1 MKYYSF
7 NLVREKSKASKK
19 NADDLENAISSAVGE
34 VNNRLD
40 GKAFVLISSIVS
52 KGKRL
57 RGCAETMDYSMPP
70 ESLIMKVSEELGIDY
85 EVRDVSEIT
94 LSRFDS
100 LAEEAFCSSLAN
112 GRFPQG
118 PLNSD
123 DFNGIFCRGLARES
137 IFSNRIEDR
146 AEAEKAIVSWKHI
159 TGFEEEIS
167 RIFQSN
173 DSGYRG
179 NPVHYAIE
187 AEDAA
192 DRSAIRNILIPSL
205 IHQNRIILSRL
216 VEIKLDTIANI
227 NNERLSSFM
236 DLQEGGVII
245 VSLYKSFES
254 GDALNAMHQAIDDL
268 ASLIRSKKRKV
279 LFIFEL
285 SKKGESTWKY
295 MKSQLRDVTFIE
307 LKERNLTNKESITFL
322 EHLASADNIQE
333 CSSLQSLIDEAAYGV
348 TELKQMYSS
357 WYDRRLSTDVY
368 PAYSDI
374 PVADIA
380 VIKEKKGSAYRKLSK
395 MIGLDEVRNVIMN
408 AIDYARVQSLYEKA
422 GVAVSGMTRHMV
434 FSGNPGTAKTTC
446 ARLYASIMK
455 DNGLLSKGHL
465 VEVGRQ
471 DIVSK
476 YLGGTAPLVKEYFE
490 KADGGVLFIDEAY
503 SLVDDK
509 KGLYGDE
516 AINTLVQEMENHRD
530 SVVVILAGY
539 PDEMD
544 TFLSRNPGLRS
555 RIGFHIHFRD
565 YTVDELLLILKLFVD
580 ESGMILDPDAECKL
594 CRIFEYV
601 SKDSTFGNG
610 RFARNLFEQA
620 RLKQASRILK
630 NAEPSEDMI
639 KTLVADDFTE
649 PERKIE
655 RRIGFAC

>member
-57 RGCAETMDYSMPP
+57 RVCAETMDYSMPP
-70 ESLIMKVSEELGIDY
+70 ESLIKKVCEELGMNY
-85 EVRDVSEIT
+85 EVSDVSEIT

-100 LAEEAFCSSLAN
+100 LAEEAFCSSLTS

-137 IFSNRIEDR
+137 IFSKRIADKS
-146 AEAEKAIVSWKHI
+146 EAEKAIVSWKHI

-167 RIFQSN
+167 RIFQSD

-192 DRSAIRNILIPSL
+192 DRSAIRNILILSL

-236 DLQEGGVII
+236 DLQEGGAVI

-254 GDALNAMHQAIDDL
+254 GDALNAMYQAIDDL

-295 MKSQLRDVTFIE
+295 MKSQLRDVTFVE

-322 EHLASADNIQE
+322 NHLASADNIQE

-348 TELKQMYSS
+348 AELKQMYSS
-357 WYDRRLSTDVY
+357 WYDRRLATDIY
-368 PAYSDI
+368 PAYSNI

-380 VIKEKKGSAYRKLSK
+380 VMKEEKGSAYRKLSR

-555 RIGFHIHFRD
+555 RIGFHVHFRD
-565 YTVDELLLILKLFVD
+565 YTVDELLSILKLFVN
-580 ESGMILDPDAECKL
+580 EAGMILDPDAECKL

-655 RRIGFAC
+655 RRC

>member
-70 ESLIMKVSEELGIDY
+70 ESLIKKVCEELGMNY
-85 EVRDVSEIT
+85 EVSDVSEIT

-100 LAEEAFCSSLAN
+100 LAEEAFCSSLTS

-137 IFSNRIEDR
+137 IFSKRIADKS
-146 AEAEKAIVSWKHI
+146 EAEKAIVSWKHI

-167 RIFQSN
+167 RIFQSD

-192 DRSAIRNILIPSL
+192 DRSAIRNILILSL

-236 DLQEGGVII
+236 DLQEGGAVI

-254 GDALNAMHQAIDDL
+254 GDALNAMYQAIDDL

-295 MKSQLRDVTFIE
+295 MKSQLRDVTFVE

-322 EHLASADNIQE
+322 NHLASADNIQE

-348 TELKQMYSS
+348 AELKQMYSS
-357 WYDRRLSTDVY
+357 WYDRRLATDIY
-368 PAYSDI
+368 PAYSNI

-380 VIKEKKGSAYRKLSK
+380 VMKEEKGSAYRKLSR

-434 FSGNPGTAKTTC
+434 
-446 ARLYASIMK
+446 
-455 DNGLLSKGHL
+455 
-465 VEVGRQ
+465 
-471 DIVSK
+471 
-476 YLGGTAPLVKEYFE
+476 
-490 KADGGVLFIDEAY
+490 
-503 SLVDDK
+503 SLVLLCYRLPWNSTVITLGK
-509 KGLYGDE
+509 
-516 AINTLVQEMENHRD
+516 NTEK
-530 SVVVILAGY
+530 SLA
-539 PDEMD
+539 
-544 TFLSRNPGLRS
+544 RW
-555 RIGFHIHFRD
+555 
-565 YTVDELLLILKLFVD
+565 VLKVL
-580 ESGMILDPDAECKL
+580 MA
-594 CRIFEYV
+594 
-601 SKDSTFGNG
+601 
-610 RFARNLFEQA
+610 
-620 RLKQASRILK
+620 
-630 NAEPSEDMI
+630 
-639 KTLVADDFTE
+639 
-649 PERKIE
+649 
-655 RRIGFAC
+655 